1 MGLLRPLPETDTD
14 AAAFWQAATEG
25 KLLIQHCRRCGGYQ
39 HYARP
44 FCITCRDA
52 DVEMVEAGG
61 AGVLHSFTVVY
72 RSPYD
77 DVPTPYVVGLVRLDE
92 GVTLL
97 TNVVGCDPARVAC
110 DMPVEVTYQT
120 VRDGVVIPVFRPR
133 KAG

>member
-14 AAAFWQAATEG
+14 AAAFWQAAAQG
-25 KLLIQHCRRCGGYQ
+25 KLLIQRCRRCGAYQ

-44 FCITCRDA
+44 FCIACRDD

-61 AGVLHSFTVVY
+61 AGVLHSFTIVY

-97 TNVVGCDPARVAC
+97 TNVVDCDPASVEC

-120 VRDGVVIPVFRPR
+120 VRDGVVMPVFRPR
-133 KAG
+133 KDG